1 MSISDDKIL
10 MSFVISKSDKSLL
23 EDLSKKLD
31 SSVSSLIRRSVKHL
45 LSKYSSVIDKKEALL
60 FFNKSLYNEE
70 QKNEENLSQ
79 DLNILENF
87 CSKEQLLQSI
97 IDQVVK

>member
-31 SSVSSLIRRSVKHL
+31 CSVSSLIRRSVKHL
-45 LSKYSSVIDKKEALL
+45 LSKYSSVIDKKQALM
-60 FFNKSLYNEE
+60 FYDNSLYDEE
-70 QKNEENLSQ
+70 QKTEENLSE
-79 DLNILENF
+79 DSNISENYS
-87 CSKEQLLQSI
+87 SKEQLLQSI
-97 IDQVVK
+97 MDQVLK